1 MSEPDQVQA
10 VLITHVTYCPDG
22 DLVVDTLPDVGDW
35 PWLYFQKGTK
45 CPTVGSVVEVR
56 KTQRKV
62 VNVYM
67 EPPSLFYYELVK

>member
-45 CPTVGSVVEVR
+45 CPAVGSVVAVR

-62 VNVYM
+62 VNVYV